1 LFSCPLIHCL
11 MPTFREHCSS
21 LHQGEKQPD
30 TICLLFSGKGEG
42 WGYEGKR
49 ERVFQGFLDVTLA
62 GLSPTSPEL
71 FPRLV
76 IRPLA
81 SMKEGYTGDE
91 SMWIHHDDDYGRR
104 QGGTAPEFA
113 TERVASASGA
123 NRSNKLSS
131 LKWCS
136 GFAII

>member
-1 LFSCPLIHCL
+1 LRKFARLTLRNNHNKW
-11 MPTFREHCSS
+11 E
-21 LHQGEKQPD
+21 Q
-30 TICLLFSGKGEG
+30 
-42 WGYEGKR
+42 EGKR

-62 GLSPTSPEL
+62 GLSPTASPEL
-71 FPRLV
+71 SPRLV
-76 IRPLA
+76 TRPLA

-91 SMWIHHDDDYGRR
+91 SMWIHHGDDYGRR
-104 QGGTAPEFA
+104 QGGTALEFA

-131 LKWCS
+131 LKRCS